1 MASEAR
7 QTSYVTVARGEV
19 PPRHWRRLSRMLLGD
34 NDYSGMASWTGTMFE
49 YFMPNLLLPCEENSL
64 MYESLAF
71 CVYAQKRRG
80 ARTHTPWGIS
90 ESGFFAF
97 DPGMTYQYKA
107 HGVQALGLKRGL
119 DQELVVAPYA
129 SFLALPMAPKSAV
142 RNLRRLCALG
152 LEGRFGLYEAADF
165 TPSRLSGGSSFE
177 IVRSYMAHH
186 LGMSLVAIDNAL
198 TEDVMQRRFLS
209 DRTMAAYREL
219 LQERVPVGAPVMR
232 RRDGAAPERPRRR
245 QGPDLLRTGEGA
257 GRLSP
262 RCHLVSEGGYCVFA
276 ADNGQTRS
284 SLGRDVITLAEP
296 GEYQAPAGVSWFFSG
311 AEGVIGLTAA
321 PLYRGDCRYSWEFYD
336 GGAVWT
342 CQRGGLTA
350 RTGLALARLG
360 SGELRRAELHWDG
373 EGVLEGEL
381 LCYLEPVLC
390 GERDHLAHPAFS
402 KLFVESRAIPGGV
415 SFRRRPR
422 GAEEHPV
429 LAALWDG
436 EGSTFTT
443 SRQAALGRG
452 GLRAL
457 AGGGP
462 GP

>member
-1 MASEAR
+1 M
-7 QTSYVTVARGEV
+7 
-19 PPRHWRRLSRMLLGD
+19 PPITDRP
-34 NDYSGMASWTGTMFE
+34 A
-49 YFMPNLLLPCEENSL
+49 P
-64 MYESLAF
+64 A
-71 CVYAQKRRG
+71 
-80 ARTHTPWGIS
+80 WG
-90 ESGFFAF
+90 G
-97 DPGMTYQYKA
+97 
-107 HGVQALGLKRGL
+107 
-119 DQELVVAPYA
+119 
-129 SFLALPMAPKSAV
+129 
-142 RNLRRLCALG
+142 
-152 LEGRFGLYEAADF
+152 
-165 TPSRLSGGSSFE
+165 
-177 IVRSYMAHH
+177 
-186 LGMSLVAIDNAL
+186 
-198 TEDVMQRRFLS
+198 
-209 DRTMAAYREL
+209 
-219 LQERVPVGAPVMR
+219 
-232 RRDGAAPERPRRR
+232 
-245 QGPDLLRTGEGA
+245 
-257 GRLSP
+257 
-262 RCHLVSEGGYCVFA
+262 
-276 ADNGQTRS
+276 
-284 SLGRDVITLAEP
+284 DVITLAEP

-311 AEGVIGLTAA
+311 AEGMIGLTAA

-462 GP
+462 GPLKGETGAVLDPCLMVRLPVRLRRERAAPCAWHWGALGPG